1 MQSRLKA
8 SENANSEPG
17 LPRIVRLCRR
27 LKLTEKETKV
37 MIYTLCCQVGE
48 NRTGG
53 FARFGRFVGGGML
66 FGNDTLAMCKAC
78 DVKISEMVTF
88 LNIDREHMK
97 QGIFPDV
104 QQSYLLHSSLS
115 FDEVSCKALV
125 GAPLKSNEFLKIEQ
139 TYLAD
144 VIAEEAG
151 NEYLRMHEGA
161 PTSPAAAK
169 DGTVPSAG
177 DAEAPPPSGEG
188 IPPVPQVPPEG
199 IPLDVVPPDMKTLTE
214 VGLVVYSRDQAD
226 RHFAKKTTSL
236 YMYMYIHC
244 IQR

>member
-1 MQSRLKA
+1 MMKSRLKA
-8 SENANSEPG
+8 SEDANGEPG
-17 LPRIVRLCRR
+17 LPRIIRLCRR
-27 LKLTEKETKV
+27 LKLTEKETMV

-66 FGNDTLAMCKAC
+66 FGNDTLSMCKAC
-78 DVKISEMVTF
+78 DIKIGEMVTF

-104 QQSYLLHSSLS
+104 QQSYLLHSALS
-115 FDEVSCKALV
+115 FDEASCKALV

-161 PTSPAAAK
+161 PISPAAAK
-169 DGTVPSAG
+169 DETTPSAD
-177 DAEAPPPSGEG
+177 DAKGPPPSGEG
-188 IPPVPQVPPEG
+188 FPPMPLPVPIPVE
-199 IPLDVVPPDMKTLTE
+199 IPLDTVPPDMEKGIE
-214 VGLVVYSRDQAD
+214 VSMM
-226 RHFAKKTTSL
+226 S
-236 YMYMYIHC
+236 C
-244 IQR
+244 